1 MNLTEEIRKGVEA
14 LFPDGSLIELRIPKS
29 AAVGTVIGFFR
40 NREKLIQAIEEY
52 SGKVPAVYYTLN
64 APSPELYDNAKL
76 KDAAVVGASG
86 CKDDEV
92 MVRNWLLIDCDPI
105 RVDAEGKP
113 LDDQKVSTTDTEK
126 AESLTIAHKVESYLQ
141 DRGWPTPISAD
152 SGNGYHLLYNLGS
165 MPSTKELT
173 ETVHKA
179 LEHLAEKFNNDRVGV
194 DVVVSN
200 PSRIT
205 KAYGSFTMKG
215 VSTEERPHRFSC
227 IRVVGGQEPITIM
240 QLAALKPMPVPEKK
254 SSIIIKAKAAEKYA
268 TTDGPAKMEEFLE
281 WYDIAHKVMAR
292 EKNGYKWQIIPCPF
306 NAEHNLGEVAV
317 FVNDDGGYGF
327 KCFHNSCVGNHWQEF
342 KSHLESISGKKFFW
356 QTNVTT
362 AASPNDKPTSKVS
375 WTCAASI
382 SPETVSWL
390 WPNRIPFGK
399 LTLFAGHPSVGK
411 GMATMYVAAC
421 ASTGKPWQDS
431 KNTNAPVKVAI
442 VSSEDAAKDTLI
454 PRLMAAGADLSKIF
468 ILNGMVTEK
477 GEKDFT
483 LDTDIPGLR
492 EKLDQHPEVKVVV
505 IDPIMNHL
513 GKLKGNSEQEVREG
527 LTPLA
532 KLAEMSGAAIIL
544 VTHYNKSQNTD
555 SIQRVGG
562 AMGMVGAVR
571 VAWSFGKDKVDGKMK
586 MTPLKANIAPNTG
599 GLEYEIVSTDVE
611 IDGHWI
617 PMGKMQFGD
626 KTHSSVDA
634 TLSSTSK
641 DAVVPQY
648 KLAAEWLVNHLANG
662 EVYAAAEVYTSAGYA
677 GFSES
682 IVKQAVKELNGTILK
697 TQLSNPGPWF
707 WQIPKLAKVEV
718 E

>member
-14 LFPDGSLIELRIPKS
+14 LFPDGSLVELRIPKS
-29 AAVGTVIGFFR
+29 SVGTIIGFFR
-40 NREKLIQAIEEY
+40 DREKLIQAIESY

-64 APSPELYDNAKL
+64 EPAPELYDNAQL
-76 KDAAVVGASG
+76 KDVAVAGADG
-86 CKDDEV
+86 CKDAVV

-105 RVDAEGKP
+105 RVDTAGKP
-113 LDDQKVSTTDTEK
+113 LDDQKVSTTDEEK
-126 AESLTIAHKVESYLQ
+126 AASLTTAHEVEAYLQ
-141 DRGWPTPISAD
+141 DKGWPEPISTD
-152 SGNGYHLLYNLGS
+152 SGNGYHLLYNLGG

-173 ETVHKA
+173 ETVHKV
-179 LEHLAEKFNNDRVGV
+179 LEHLAEKFNSDRVGV

-215 VSTEERPHRFSC
+215 APTEERPHRFS
-227 IRVVGGQEPITIM
+227 RVLMAGGNAPVTIM
-240 QLAALKPMPVPEKK
+240 QLAALKPTPVPAKK

-268 TTDGPAKMEEFLE
+268 MTDGPAKMEEFLE
-281 WYDIAHKVMAR
+281 WYDIAHKVMVR

-327 KCFHNSCVGNHWQEF
+327 KCFHNSCVDNHWQEF

-356 QTNVTT
+356 QTNLVT
-362 AASPNDKPTSKVS
+362 AAAPNDKPTSKVS
-375 WTCAASI
+375 WTCAANI
-382 SPETVSWL
+382 SPEVVSWL

-421 ASTGKPWQDS
+421 ASTGKAWQDS

-442 VSSEDAAKDTLI
+442 VSSEDAAKDTLL

-492 EKLDQHPEVKVVV
+492 EKLDQNPEVKVVI

-544 VTHYNKSQNTD
+544 VTHYNKSQNSD

-586 MTPLKANIAPNTG
+586 MTPLKANIAPNQG

-617 PMGKMQFGD
+617 PMGKMQFGET
-626 KTHSSVDA
+626 THSSVDA
-634 TLSSTSK
+634 ALSTASK
-641 DAVVPQY
+641 YAVVPQY
-648 KLAAEWLVNHLANG
+648 KLAADWLVNHLANG
-662 EVYAAAEVYTSAGYA
+662 EVYAAAEVYTSAEYA
-677 GFSES
+677 GFSTA
-682 IVKQAVKELNGTILK
+682 IIKQAVKELNGTILK
-697 TQLSNPGPWF
+697 SQPFNPGPWF
-707 WQIPKLAKVEV
+707 WQIPKTKHEAE
-718 E
+718 